1 MRSGPGMAPVLDR
14 SRTSEKG
21 ARARSRHGCEV
32 QLIAEPRE
40 LDEERVEQIDEAVA
54 DLAWRACG
62 GEAGRDDPSV
72 GRGWREYCTSPGGRA
87 NDHDRLVLFWDD
99 GRMVG
104 FNGLVV
110 SRMPQAPAEGH
121 QEATLLWWR
130 AAGTDPAYQ
139 AKGIFGAA
147 CSTMLDPDW
156 LTSFGGP
163 TYWVYRTPNPV
174 IHESVRKWWHRH
186 PHWAERLYPP
196 TPEQGELEPIDPA
209 TRAVAARI
217 ASHLWPDS
225 PFDPDTFVL

>member
-14 SRTSEKG
+14 SRTSETD

-32 QLIAEPRE
+32 ELIAEPRE

-87 NDHDRLVLFWDD
+87 NDHDRLVLFWDG

-110 SRMPQAPAEGH
+110 SRMS
-121 QEATLLWWR
+121 EATVLWWR

-139 AKGIFGAA
+139 AKGIFSAA
-147 CSTMLDPDW
+147 LNTMLDPAW
-156 LTSFGGP
+156 L
-163 TYWVYRTPNPV
+163 
-174 IHESVRKWWHRH
+174 
-186 PHWAERLYPP
+186 
-196 TPEQGELEPIDPA
+196 
-209 TRAVAARI
+209 
-217 ASHLWPDS
+217 
-225 PFDPDTFVL
+225 